1 MSYAELLPCL
11 VLRGR
16 PRRGTRRRCPLV
28 VNTRELE
35 GNRCLHLAGPFV
47 AASKAKLHEI
57 GRNELAE
64 VADERVENAV
74 GGDSGVVAEPKLR
87 QNGAARGKTRLRAPD
102 SDDSAGPTK
111 GF

>member
-1 MSYAELLPCL
+1 
-11 VLRGR
+11 
-16 PRRGTRRRCPLV
+16 
-28 VNTRELE
+28 
-35 GNRCLHLAGPFV
+35 
-47 AASKAKLHEI
+47 
-57 GRNELAE
+57 LAE